1 MSNRVFYYDALR
13 AISIIGIVFCHVGI
27 FFLSQG
33 VNNPYFPVTA
43 FFDCFREFSI
53 PIFVMLSGALLIN
66 RRESLTKF
74 FKKRLSRLLIPFF
87 FWVLIYIAY
96 SVVFIDHGFNLK
108 NAVDIFFGTSGTL
121 GVLFWFIWMIV
132 ICYLGIFAIN
142 KIIEYGSKN
151 WQNFDKKFILALIIL
166 SVIYIALSEFGL
178 FDPYSSKPLYFI
190 SFMTYIVIGYFIA
203 NNDYLGDKLS
213 SKVVVVLALIASIA
227 LYSYYVFGFVVPQ
240 SLLNNHFAYK
250 SYFNLLILALSV
262 SVFVFFKYLSK
273 TKYLEAIEQNN
284 LGSALTLISKY
295 SYGIYLCH
303 YVVIF
308 SLKRNFT
315 RFFLDMNFIISIPFM
330 VICSLVIS
338 IVILWALDKIPV
350 LNKFSGIN

>member
-1 MSNRVFYYDALR
+1 M
-13 AISIIGIVFCHVGI
+13 
-27 FFLSQG
+27 
-33 VNNPYFPVTA
+33 
-43 FFDCFREFSI
+43 
-53 PIFVMLSGALLIN
+53 
-66 RRESLTKF
+66 
-74 FKKRLSRLLIPFF
+74 
-87 FWVLIYIAY
+87 
-96 SVVFIDHGFNLK
+96 
-108 NAVDIFFGTSGTL
+108 
-121 GVLFWFIWMIV
+121 
-132 ICYLGIFAIN
+132 
-142 KIIEYGSKN
+142 
-151 WQNFDKKFILALIIL
+151 
-166 SVIYIALSEFGL
+166 
-178 FDPYSSKPLYFI
+178 
-190 SFMTYIVIGYFIA
+190 
-203 NNDYLGDKLS
+203 S

-338 IVILWALDKIPV
+338 LVILWALDKIPV